1 MRRPGGSVTTEP
13 QQEAPMEK
21 DDEIDSLVTK
31 MLQEAA
37 RKEMTPAEL
46 ERLERKVEIFQK
58 AKGH

>member
-1 MRRPGGSVTTEP
+1 
-13 QQEAPMEK
+13 MEK

-37 RKEMTPAEL
+37 KKEMTPAEL
-46 ERLERKVEIFQK
+46 ERLERKVEIYQK